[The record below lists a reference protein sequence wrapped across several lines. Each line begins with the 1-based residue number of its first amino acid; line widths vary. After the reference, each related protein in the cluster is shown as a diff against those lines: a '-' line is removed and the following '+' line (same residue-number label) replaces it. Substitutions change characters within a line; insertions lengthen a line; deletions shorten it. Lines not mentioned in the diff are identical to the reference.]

1 MLLIACKIC
10 GSTTSGERRLS
21 AATELYTGVLAVCD
35 VTDLSVLN
43 TILPNNSNMGITDS
57 HMVPNTN
64 FNALLG
70 CVEINESMPFI
81 QYSSSGDMVG
91 INAVK
96 SLFNTQTIS
105 DSTSYPV
112 IFVQFM
118 KDTSKYFVQDTT
130 GRNCGLYDTETET
143 LIDGTE
149 TGIYFAG
156 LQYNQ
161 AYNNISFPVL
171 ILDGDSSISYLT
183 FSLDRSSATSHT
195 LKVSRPRDIYAHP
208 FSNTAIQ
215 FIISSAG
222 PLDPYGNGGNSDE
235 NLGGNGTFDDSSDQI
250 DDSTLPTISAANT
263 GFTRIYNPSLA
274 QVQALANYLWTD
286 QTILQTLWNH
296 VKQFLENPMD
306 AFIAFNLVPC
316 AVPDGGTTEFKVMY
330 IGTGLN
336 MTAAA
341 SQFVDIDCG
350 DLSIDKYYD
359 SALDYSPYTK
369 ISIFLPFIGSVQLDT
384 DDVMGKTIS
393 VKYRIDIVSGGC
405 VAKIFV
411 DGSIHY
417 QYSGHCAIT
426 IPFTSAD
433 FTGYISAMIQTAKS
447 VTSIA
452 AGAAGNTQL
461 AASLAGMPEQRTG
474 KSTTTET
481 VSARNPATGRLRNV
495 ARTVT
500 ERESVSGTEA
510 SFGSLVANNFNNT
523 VGTVMGSKSIVDRSG
538 AFSGNTGY
546 LGVRRPF
553 VVIERP
559 RMCNPAEYGKFNG
572 RPSMISLTLG
582 DCSGFTQVQQI
593 QLTGI
598 SATNPEL
605 DEIGSLLKGGVV
617 L

>member
-1 MLLIACKIC
+1 MLLIACKIY
-10 GSTTSGERRLS
+10 GSTSSGERRIS

-43 TILPNNSNMGITDS
+43 TVLPNNTNMEITDS
-57 HMVPNTN
+57 SMVPNSN

-105 DSTSYPV
+105 DSTEYPV

-118 KDTSKYFVQDTT
+118 KDTSKYFVQGTS
-130 GRNCGLYDTETET
+130 GGNYGLYDTETET
-143 LIDGTE
+143 LIDATGT
-149 TGIYFAG
+149 GSYFAG
-156 LQYNQ
+156 IQYNQ
-161 AYNNISFPVL
+161 TNNNISFPVL

-183 FSLDRSSATSHT
+183 FSIDRSSATRHT

-222 PLDPYGNGGNSDE
+222 PLDPYGNGGNSEE
-235 NLGGNGTFDDSSDQI
+235 NLGGNGTFDGSSDQI

-286 QTILQTLWNH
+286 QTIIQTLWNH

-316 AVPDGGTTEFKVMY
+316 AVPDGGTAEFKVMY
-330 IGTGLN
+330 IGTGVN

-341 SQFVDIDCG
+341 SQFVDVDCG
-350 DLSIDKYYD
+350 TLDIDEYYG
-359 SALDYSPYTK
+359 SALDYAPNTK
-369 ISIFLPFIGSVQLDT
+369 ISVFLPFIGTVQLDT
-384 DDVMGKTIS
+384 DDVMGKTIGI
-393 VKYRIDIVSGGC
+393 KYRIDIVSGGC
-405 VAKIFV
+405 VAKITV

-417 QYSGHCAIT
+417 QYSGHCAIN

-433 FTGYISAMIQTAKS
+433 YTGYISAMLQAAKVGSTIASAGASAAAATAEEG
-447 VTSIA
+447 IAIPEMAA
-452 AGAAGNTQL
+452 AGAT
-461 AASLAGMPEQRTG
+461 AAEMMEASRAYDRRIVGSAVEGSAQAAFNSLAP
-474 KSTTTET
+474 KNIS
-481 VSARNPATGRLRNV
+481 
-495 ARTVT
+495 
-500 ERESVSGTEA
+500 
-510 SFGSLVANNFNNT
+510 NT
-523 VGTVMGSKSIVDRSG
+523 VGVVMSSKPVVERSG
-538 AFSGNTGY
+538 SFSGNTGY
-546 LGVRRPF
+546 LGIRRPF
-553 VVIERP
+553 CIIERP
-559 RMCNPAEYGKFNG
+559 RMCNPSDYGKYNG
-572 RPSMISLTLG
+572 RPAMLTMSLG
-582 DCSGFTQVQQI
+582 DCSGFTKVQQV

-598 SATNPEL
+598 PATNPEL
-605 DEIGSLLKGGVV
+605 DEIGAFLKGGVI